1 MAFGVI
7 MIMIFSIFPG
17 SAVDFQSP
25 FQSLIRPQG
34 TFKRVHCFY
43 FHLEDKASQRDGL
56 TQGKSPEML
65 IPYIR
70 SYPPMWSFSSKPRLF
85 PLAQFFLVPSAFRI
99 FTHSCLRF
107 LCLVRIEKKITHEN
121 SMELFGYCKHQFSA
135 CSCQSYYH
143 LRRPCTLCL
152 FGEKVSL

>member
-17 SAVDFQSP
+17 SAVYFQSP

-70 SYPPMWSFSSKPRLF
+70 SYPPMVSFSQKPRLF
-85 PLAQFFLVPSAFRI
+85 PVAQFILAPPVFRI
-99 FTHSCLRF
+99 FTCFCLRLLSLMRTEKLPMKTVWKYFATVNISF
-107 LCLVRIEKKITHEN
+107 LPVHVGVII
-121 SMELFGYCKHQFSA
+121 M
-135 CSCQSYYH
+135 
-143 LRRPCTLCL
+143 
-152 FGEKVSL
+152 